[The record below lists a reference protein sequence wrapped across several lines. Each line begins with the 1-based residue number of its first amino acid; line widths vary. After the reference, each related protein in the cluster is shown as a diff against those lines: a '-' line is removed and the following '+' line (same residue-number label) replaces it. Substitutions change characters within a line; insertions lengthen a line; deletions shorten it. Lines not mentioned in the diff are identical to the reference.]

1 MDINSVFNS
10 FSTGSSKALE
20 AAYNITLAHAQKTD
34 KADSP
39 EYFSQMFTSLYET
52 ISEVEAKDK
61 ASTST
66 DTQE

>member
-1 MDINSVFNS
+1 MDFDSPFDS
-10 FSTGSSKALE
+10 FRTGSSKALE

-52 ISEVEAKDK
+52 ISEVEAKET
-61 ASTST
+61 ASTSA